1 MMLTVIF
8 FFSARKKS
16 DILGKNFLLLSE
28 YHNDVYRRRAHFDEV
43 RVVFSPLG
51 HYHNCVVDDDTD
63 DVDIYIFA
71 RGSISQS
78 CLSQESSG

>member
-8 FFSARKKS
+8 AFSWPEKV
-16 DILGKNFLLLSE
+16 IFLLLRE

-43 RVVFSPLG
+43 RVVFSPLC

-63 DVDIYIFA
+63 DVDIYIFG

>member
-1 MMLTVIF
+1 MMFTVIS
-8 FFSARKKS
+8 FFSRLEKKM
-16 DILGKNFLLLSE
+16 IFLLLRE

-43 RVVFSPLG
+43 RVVFSPLC

>member
-8 FFSARKKS
+8 VFLWPEKV
-16 DILGKNFLLLSE
+16 IFLLLRE

-43 RVVFSPLG
+43 RVVFSPLC